1 MPIVLW
7 SVVVS
12 HFTAADPGRRGRTGR
27 GAGRVMTVLLS
38 IPRLCPRPAR
48 TSHWADAARITS
60 TGVTIADLPDTY
72 GT

>member
-1 MPIVLW
+1 
-7 SVVVS
+7 
-12 HFTAADPGRRGRTGR
+12 
-27 GAGRVMTVLLS
+27 MTVLLS